1 MSSVDDFSTV
11 EELNKWAAERG
22 LMDDDIVNL
31 RRVQLMA
38 DAVSNQR
45 ENGDHVCNICRQRF
59 KKKFNLTRHKNSV
72 HSGNEQHL
80 CTVCSSKFNRPDALQ
95 RHFKTHNRKR
105 KLDDKE
111 NDSPPEKKRIVENT
125 VVHQQASA
133 TNETI
138 AKCNWCGHD
147 KRLLANKK
155 FCESCA
161 QQGRECKWC
170 HRPLPERFYSDRT
183 DVCDRCLKRR
193 ENWENRQQQ
202 GGGQVN
208 ALEGTA
214 QTEILEPNA
223 GNLWDILQFFVDNKE
238 RIQTILSDRF
248 LNVKGMKWFMTLFVK
263 FVKYNQNNEA
273 VYAEPTFRSVSFA
286 CTNESQIQE
295 QMAEAFQ
302 HLHNSYQNFERD
314 GSGWSI
320 DRILKLEVN
329 SIEYIPLE
337 GSSYIQL
344 PAKIRKKKAVLNIQ
358 NNDQKCFIWSI
369 LGSLH
374 PVAGRD
380 NAKRVSQYVQYE
392 KELQTDTLDFP
403 TPLSQIPRFEKNNK
417 ISVNVF
423 GLENNEVYPLQITQ
437 SRGMS
442 HHVNLLL
449 ISKGEV
455 RHFCLIRNL
464 SRLLGD
470 RTAHKAQTFYCNY
483 CLHGYSS
490 ENLLQEHIPY
500 CSPNG
505 PQKLSFPKSEE
516 QQWVRFN
523 HINKQLG
530 VPFVIYADFES
541 FVEPISTCKPD
552 TSKPFTHAYQ
562 KHEPSGFCYLVKCTS
577 DELSKPAKV
586 YRGPNVIDIFFKCL
600 FEEEEQICEI
610 LSNFKP
616 LKLSVDEEKSFQN
629 ATICNI
635 CRKDLGSDKVRDHMH
650 LPPYSYRGAAHN
662 FCNLQFQFRQGKR
675 AQNSKFYIPIV
686 FHNLR
691 GYDSHLLMES
701 AGKMCKDRKLSVIP
715 NHSEKYLSFSVGNLR
730 FIDSLQFLNE
740 SLETLV
746 ANLSKE
752 NAAKFES
759 LASHFPNE
767 EEFKLLLRKGVY
779 PYDFASSPAVFNQTS
794 LPPKCAFYNKLSDT
808 NISDEDYE
816 HAETV
821 WNVFQMNNFRK
832 MCQTYYQLD
841 PAHYYSSPGF
851 AWDAM
856 LKMTGAKLQLL
867 DDIDMVLMIEHG
879 MRGGIS
885 MISKKYAKANNPMVP
900 GYDSSKNTSWLA
912 YYDMN
917 NLYGAAQSKPLAEK
931 EFYWLNENEI
941 EQLDIMNIADDSDTG
956 FILEVDLDYPS
967 CLHEEHND
975 YPMAVESVSLSKD
988 MLSPFTKELGKEL
1001 KLKHKPCTKLVPN
1014 LHPKEKYVLHY
1025 RILKQYI
1032 AHGLRLKKIHR
1043 VIGFKQSPWL
1053 KPYIDFNTEKRKDAQ
1068 NGFEKDF
1075 FKLMNNSVFGK
1086 TMENMRKRV
1095 HVELV
1100 NTPKRLRKLCA
1111 KPNFQNF
1118 KIFNED
1124 LVAVNLKK
1132 VNIVLNRPIYAGF
1145 SILDISKTFMY
1156 EFHYDY
1162 MKAKYGPKA
1171 QLLFTDT
1178 DSLCYEVE
1186 TQDLY
1191 QDMSENKELFDLS
1204 NYKKSH
1210 ELYDNTNNKVLGKM
1224 KDECGGAVIEE
1235 FIGLRPKMYS
1245 LKYSSQEKKTAKGV
1259 KKCVLEKQLKHEA
1272 YLTCLSNR
1280 SDMRHEMNM
1289 IRSYSHQVYSVTVN
1303 KTSLSPYDD
1312 KRYFLKDGIHSLAY
1326 GHKRISES

>member
-1 MSSVDDFSTV
+1 M
-11 EELNKWAAERG
+11 
-22 LMDDDIVNL
+22 
-31 RRVQLMA
+31 
-38 DAVSNQR
+38 
-45 ENGDHVCNICRQRF
+45 
-59 KKKFNLTRHKNSV
+59 
-72 HSGNEQHL
+72 
-80 CTVCSSKFNRPDALQ
+80 
-95 RHFKTHNRKR
+95 
-105 KLDDKE
+105 
-111 NDSPPEKKRIVENT
+111 
-125 VVHQQASA
+125 
-133 TNETI
+133 
-138 AKCNWCGHD
+138 
-147 KRLLANKK
+147 
-155 FCESCA
+155 
-161 QQGRECKWC
+161 
-170 HRPLPERFYSDRT
+170 
-183 DVCDRCLKRR
+183 
-193 ENWENRQQQ
+193 
-202 GGGQVN
+202 
-208 ALEGTA
+208 
-214 QTEILEPNA
+214 
-223 GNLWDILQFFVDNKE
+223 
-238 RIQTILSDRF
+238 
-248 LNVKGMKWFMTLFVK
+248 
-263 FVKYNQNNEA
+263 
-273 VYAEPTFRSVSFA
+273 
-286 CTNESQIQE
+286 
-295 QMAEAFQ
+295 
-302 HLHNSYQNFERD
+302 
-314 GSGWSI
+314 
-320 DRILKLEVN
+320 
-329 SIEYIPLE
+329 
-337 GSSYIQL
+337 
-344 PAKIRKKKAVLNIQ
+344 
-358 NNDQKCFIWSI
+358 
-369 LGSLH
+369 GSLH

-530 VPFVIYADFES
+530 VPFVIYADLES

-586 YRGPNVIDIFFKCL
+586 YRGSNVIDNFFKCL

-650 LPPYSYRGAAHN
+650 LPPYNYRGAAHN

-821 WNVFQMNNFRK
+821 WNVFQMNNFGQYHDLYLKTDVILLRDVFENFRK

-867 DDIDMVLMIEHG
+867 DDIDMVLMIERG

-1210 ELYDNTNNKVLGKM
+1210 ELYDNSNNKVLGKM

-1245 LKYSSQEKKTAKGV
+1245 LKYGSQEKKTAKGV
-1259 KKCVLEKQLKHEA
+1259 KKMRLGKTAETRGILD
-1272 YLTCLSNR
+1272 LSFE
-1280 SDMRHEMNM
+1280 SLRHATRNE
-1289 IRSYSHQVYSVTVN
+1289 
-1303 KTSLSPYDD
+1303 YD
-1312 KRYFLKDGIHSLAY
+1312 
-1326 GHKRISES
+1326 